1 MFDIHTIKDIGLLRE
16 SYELECKKAGGR
28 DSRGAVPESFWET
41 YSAMANTGGGVLLL
55 GFSEKGDTFELFNL
69 EDTGRLKKDIFSTAN
84 NTSKVSINLLSNQSV
99 KDIQIDGKTIL
110 RVDIRNE
117 QLLTSTGRGRGA
129 VYHLKG
135 FDLPYPDD
143 VFGKAT
149 NSPLNGGGSPLNGG
163 SSPCKKAEFLRDSQG
178 RLISD
183 YHREPLID
191 NLEYRMPEKLREIEA
206 LAQLPREKQRTSR
219 EQMRSVI
226 MEICR
231 EQYVTLGALAA
242 LVNRKPKP
250 LQAQYLSPMFKEK
263 QLKLAFSATPNDL
276 RQAYITASR
285 IPEDLGK
292 GKSK

>member
-1 MFDIHTIKDIGLLRE
+1 
-16 SYELECKKAGGR
+16 
-28 DSRGAVPESFWET
+28 
-41 YSAMANTGGGVLLL
+41 MANTDGGVILL

-110 RVDIRNE
+110 RVDIHNE

-149 NSPLNGGGSPLNGG
+149 SSSLNSG

-191 NLEYRMPEKLREIEA
+191 NLEYLMPEKLREIEA

-250 LQAQYLSPMFKEK
+250 LLAQYLSPMFKEK

-285 IPEDLGK
+285 MPEDLGK